1 VRQEYCS
8 SNIIPYQTLNYQL
21 KCNIANRYTNVMSE
35 IRRTGRGQRAQI
47 GDPES
52 GRITSASPTGR
63 PAQSAPDS
71 LVPERA
77 PFEKAPDAADLL
89 TGLAPMLCGTAQ
101 TSRQTT
107 SGFAC
112 D

>member
-1 VRQEYCS
+1 EYCS
-8 SNIIPYQTLNYQL
+8 SNMIPYLTSDYQPRY
-21 KCNIANRYTNVMSE
+21 NTPNRYTNVTSE

-52 GRITSASPTGR
+52 GRITSASATGR

-112 D
+112 